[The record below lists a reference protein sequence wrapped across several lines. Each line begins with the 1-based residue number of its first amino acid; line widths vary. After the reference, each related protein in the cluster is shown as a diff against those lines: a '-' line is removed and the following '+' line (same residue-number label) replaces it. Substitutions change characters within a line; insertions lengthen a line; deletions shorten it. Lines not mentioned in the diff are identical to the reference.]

1 MSYLG
6 LLVAAGLG
14 IWAYRDAKTLR
25 SRGITVGSMP
35 PAAWGWLVF
44 LIAIIFGIL
53 YLVQRRKAIAAASR
67 APVDPP
73 VSAPLPPPPPPTT
86 VRSSVRAPLDA
97 DAIARAVDP
106 PPASTVSCATCGTP
120 AAAGARFCS
129 SCGAPIGDVDHG

>member
-6 LLVAAGLG
+6 LAIAAGLG
-14 IWAYRDAKTLR
+14 IWAYRDAKLLR

-53 YLVQRRKAIAAASR
+53 YLVQRPKAIAAASR
-67 APVDPP
+67 APLDPP
-73 VSAPLPPPPPPTT
+73 LSAPVPSPPPTT
-86 VRSSVRAPLDA
+86 VRSAVRAPLDA

-106 PPASTVSCATCGTP
+106 PPPSSVSCAACGTK

-129 SCGAPIGDVDHG
+129 SCGAPIAGGEHA

>member
-1 MSYLG
+1 MVSYLG
-6 LLVAAGLG
+6 LAIAAGLG
-14 IWAYRDAKTLR
+14 IWAYRDAKMLR

-53 YLVQRRKAIAAASR
+53 YLVQRPKAIAAATR
-67 APVDPP
+67 PPLDPP
-73 VSAPLPPPPPPTT
+73 VSVPLPPPPPTT

-106 PPASTVSCATCGTP
+106 PPPSTASCTGCGTP
-120 AAAGARFCS
+120 APAGAQFCP
-129 SCGAPIGDVDHG
+129 SCGAQLGDVEHE

>member
-6 LLVAAGLG
+6 VAIAAGLG

-53 YLVQRRKAIAAASR
+53 YLVQRPKAIAAASR
-67 APVDPP
+67 TPVDPP
-73 VSAPLPPPPPPTT
+73 LSAPEPPPPPTT
-86 VRSSVRAPLDA
+86 VRSAVRAPLDA

-106 PPASTVSCATCGTP
+106 QPPSTVPCAACGTKVP
-120 AAAGARFCS
+120 AGARFCS
-129 SCGAPIGDVDHG
+129 SCGAPIADVEHG